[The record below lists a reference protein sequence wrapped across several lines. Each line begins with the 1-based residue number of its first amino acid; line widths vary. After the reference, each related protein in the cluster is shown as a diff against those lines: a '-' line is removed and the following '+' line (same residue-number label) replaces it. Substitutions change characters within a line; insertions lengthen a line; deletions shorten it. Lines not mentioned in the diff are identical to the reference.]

1 MATKIH
7 YCRHTG
13 LLYVNGVAFTRE
25 KIQKVKEVIDQKDNQ
40 FEYGV
45 LVIDRGNGSDVLV
58 AEKMLHDI
66 EEAASLCNV
75 ASDKD
80 FED

>member
-1 MATKIH
+1 
-7 YCRHTG
+7 

-58 AEKMLHDI
+58 AEKVLHDI
-66 EEAASLCNV
+66 EEAALQCNV